1 MNALHHIALNCINP
15 RGQES
20 FYSRHFGFKRARVFN
35 PGTPGEFVML
45 RLGGVCIELFP
56 SPAPSPAS
64 SPASSSAPSPAQSTH
79 PSHSSDS
86 SHSSDPSHSP
96 SPAASPALSPA
107 SSPAPL
113 PTPSPA
119 PLPTPSTAP
128 SPAPNPGEQPVGFK
142 HLAFEVASLEETIRG
157 LKADGVETGEVID
170 CGPVVPGLRICFF
183 KDPEG
188 NSIEIM
194 QGWSDD
200 ANPPAF

>member
-56 SPAPSPAS
+56 SPAR
-64 SPASSSAPSPAQSTH
+64 STH
-79 PSHSSDS
+79 PSHSS
-86 SHSSDPSHSP
+86 HPSYSP
-96 SPAASPALSPA
+96 SPAASPAA
-107 SSPAPL
+107 
-113 PTPSPA
+113 
-119 PLPTPSTAP
+119 

-157 LKADGVETGEVID
+157 LKAGGVETGEVID